1 LKGKKDM
8 PRNTVEESLA
18 IRKWIQAA
26 LKDGANS
33 PRKVQTWIEQNSD
46 IYAPSIP
53 TIANA
58 MRDEGYEPIGFVW
71 ERKKGKVKND

>member
-1 LKGKKDM
+1 M
-8 PRNTVEESLA
+8 PRNTVAESLT
-18 IRKWIQAA
+18 IRKWILAA

-33 PRKVQTWIEQNSD
+33 PRKVQLWIEQNGD
-46 IYAPSIP
+46 IDAPSIP

-71 ERKKGKVKND
+71 EKKGKRS